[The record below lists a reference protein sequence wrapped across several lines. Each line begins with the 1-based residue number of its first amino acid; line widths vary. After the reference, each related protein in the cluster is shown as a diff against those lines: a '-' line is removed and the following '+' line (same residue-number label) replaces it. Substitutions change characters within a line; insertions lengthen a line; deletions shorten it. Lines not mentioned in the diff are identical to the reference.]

1 MSQDAPGMKG
11 NRSRNEDGQLR
22 RKRGD
27 THIGTIEEE
36 YGVDL
41 GQRSDMH
48 LETLLKQR
56 GAESLDN
63 LLRKDE
69 K

>member
-1 MSQDAPGMKG
+1 MKG

-27 THIGTIEEE
+27 AHIGTVEEE
-36 YGVDL
+36 CGVDF

-48 LETLLKQR
+48 LETLLAQR
-56 GAESLDN
+56 GAESLDD
-63 LLRKDE
+63 LLRTNKE
-69 K
+69 